1 VAGVDRADGMDEI
14 ERIAAAAEA
23 HDGAA
28 PLDEATWR
36 TLRRHPE
43 RARHRMVD
51 GGFALVVGRELTV
64 VVDPPARG
72 AGVAS
77 GLVSAELAEAGGG
90 ELLAWSHGNHP
101 AAAALAAAYGF
112 ERVRDLW
119 VMRRAMAEPLPGL
132 VVPDG
137 VTVRSY
143 VDTDA
148 DEVVR
153 VNAAA
158 FAHHPEQGAMD
169 RAELAERMAEAWF
182 DPAGLVVAERDGSL
196 VGFHWTKQHSPDLGE
211 VYVVG
216 VDPVAQ
222 GQGLGRVVTLAGL
235 HHLAGLG
242 VGEVLLYVE
251 SDNEAAV
258 ATYSRLGFG
267 HAALD
272 THVQYR
278 RG

>member
-1 VAGVDRADGMDEI
+1 MDEI

-43 RARHRMVD
+43 RARHRVVD

-242 VGEVLLYVE
+242 VREVLLYVE

-267 HAALD
+267 HAAPD

>member
-1 VAGVDRADGMDEI
+1 
-14 ERIAAAAEA
+14 
-23 HDGAA
+23 
-28 PLDEATWR
+28 
-36 TLRRHPE
+36 
-43 RARHRMVD
+43 
-51 GGFALVVGRELTV
+51 
-64 VVDPPARG
+64 
-72 AGVAS
+72 
-77 GLVSAELAEAGGG
+77 
-90 ELLAWSHGNHP
+90 
-101 AAAALAAAYGF
+101 
-112 ERVRDLW
+112 
-119 VMRRAMAEPLPGL
+119 
-132 VVPDG
+132 
-137 VTVRSY
+137 
-143 VDTDA
+143 
-148 DEVVR
+148 
-153 VNAAA
+153 
-158 FAHHPEQGAMD
+158 
-169 RAELAERMAEAWF
+169 EAWF

-267 HAALD
+267 HAAPD